1 MSFIEMPGLEDAQ
14 ELKHAPEGEYD
25 LVIENVSMR
34 EKEGTAYGLIKANIL
49 CILKIEGAGED
60 YANVMHNISLPSADD
75 DQEKRKTKMLF
86 ARRFF
91 EQFGVPY
98 EGGVELEAFVGCRG
112 RAKLVVDEY
121 QGNVRNALQLERLAV

>member
-34 EKEGTAYGLIKANIL
+34 EKEGKANIL

-121 QGNVRNALQLERLAV
+121 QGNVRNALLLERLAA